1 MSGHLGGDLGGP
13 VVRAAARAAKDSQ
26 DQAVR
31 IGRRLG
37 RSVRLGI
44 KATGRGAV
52 GFYHS
57 DNLTFA
63 ASIAYYSLL
72 SLFPFSLLV
81 LSVLSHI
88 TVGETGA
95 TLLQLV
101 ARAMPARV
109 EFLTQIEELAPRA
122 LELGV
127 AGTLVMLWAS
137 MGVFG
142 ALTSA
147 VNHAWGVETPPS
159 FFKHKL
165 IAFVMLMTAG
175 ALMVIA
181 LLLVSAIQVVETTW
195 FVSVAA
201 RFPLADELRGLMV
214 RNAVTPMFILVVGLI
229 YYYAPNAK
237 VRLRDVWVGA
247 LLAGLLWRGAFA
259 LFSWYLRDLSRF
271 SVHGSV
277 ATVIAFLLW
286 VYLSAVV
293 LLYGAEVSAAYARLR
308 KHLPEQAP
316 AAPAR
321 EPV

>member
-1 MSGHLGGDLGGP
+1 MSGHSGADVGGP
-13 VVRAAARAAKDSQ
+13 VVHAAHE
-26 DQAVR
+26 
-31 IGRRLG
+31 GLRLG
-37 RSVRLGI
+37 LRAI
-44 KATGRGAV
+44 TGGAV

-81 LSVLSHI
+81 LSVLSHFSM
-88 TVGETGA
+88 GETGS

-122 LELGV
+122 LQLGV
-127 AGTLVMLWAS
+127 VGTVVTLWGS

-147 VNHAWGVETPPS
+147 VNHAWGVEKPPS

-175 ALMVIA
+175 FLMVVA
-181 LLLVSAIQVVETTW
+181 LLLVSAIQVAEMGW
-195 FVSVAA
+195 FTSVVT
-201 RFPLADELRGLMV
+201 RFPLAGELRGLLV
-214 RNAVTPMFILVVGLI
+214 RNIVTPLFVCVVALI

-247 LLAGLLWRGAFA
+247 LAAGLLWRGAFA

-271 SVHGSV
+271 NVHGSV

-286 VYLSAVV
+286 VYFSAVI

-308 KHLPEQAP
+308 KDLPVTAP
-316 AAPAR
+316 AAPMR
-321 EPV
+321 DV